1 MRIIYDGGLILLASY
16 LPICRWQILSS
27 GKKSEMKKTETD
39 GWDSDVGDLSD
50 ATGAASR
57 MT

>member
-27 GKKSEMKKTETD
+27 GKKSETKKTETD
-39 GWDSDVGDLSD
+39 GGIQMLGIYQ
-50 ATGAASR
+50 TPPGQLHE
-57 MT
+57 